1 MSPRFTLALVA
12 ALLGAA
18 LVAAAAAIATPSS
31 GLTSEILGRVT
42 MEDRLSVNRSGIAVR
57 TTKPVEVVTQRVT
70 LARGGT
76 TGWHHHPG
84 INFVSVVQ
92 GALTSYDATCKPR
105 TISAGSGF
113 THSTRDVHV
122 ARNEGSTAAIFFVTY
137 VKPAPESR
145 LPNAVDEQAPAG
157 CAVR

>member
-1 MSPRFTLALVA
+1 MSPRLSFALVVT
-12 ALLGAA
+12 LLGAT
-18 LVAAAAAIATPSS
+18 LVAAAGAIATPSS
-31 GLTSEILGRVT
+31 GLGSEILGRVT
-42 MEDRLSVNRSGIAVR
+42 MEDRLNVNRSGIAAR

-70 LARGGT
+70 LAPGGT
-76 TGWHHHPG
+76 TGWHSHPG

-92 GALTSYDATCKPR
+92 GALTSYGTNCKPR

-137 VKPAPESR
+137 VKPAPEPR
-145 LPNAVDEQAPAG
+145 LPNAVDQQVPAG
-157 CAVR
+157 CSVR